1 MCLLALLMCIF
12 AHLWQHDHKTE
23 DFRQM
28 EAVSYSIF
36 VFFLNKQ
43 ISQRE
48 IKVEEEANQW
58 CDDKENIP
66 DLKAWPVFFDVNIVT
81 MASLKLPTWCSWILT
96 WGLLSTAGC
105 PELVVQ
111 APLKP
116 SDFRIPCRKT
126 QAGMVSTFKGFF
138 FKSNSPLVYHFSSSD
153 R

>member
-1 MCLLALLMCIF
+1 
-12 AHLWQHDHKTE
+12 
-23 DFRQM
+23 M

-48 IKVEEEANQW
+48 IKVEEESNQW

-81 MASLKLPTWCSWILT
+81 MASLKLPTWRSCILT
-96 WGLLSTAGC
+96 WGQLSTAGC
-105 PELVVQ
+105 PE
-111 APLKP
+111 P
-116 SDFRIPCRKT
+116 SDFQIPCRKM

-138 FKSNSPLVYHFSSSD
+138 FKSNSPSVYHFSFSD